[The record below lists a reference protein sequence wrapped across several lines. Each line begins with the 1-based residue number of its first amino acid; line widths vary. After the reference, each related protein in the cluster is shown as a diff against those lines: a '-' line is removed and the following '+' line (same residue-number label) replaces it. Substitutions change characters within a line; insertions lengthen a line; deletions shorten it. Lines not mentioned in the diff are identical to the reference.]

1 MSIVRRQFLNAL
13 VRYEQTES
21 QSERDKE
28 KTVEKRPD
36 LLDELVTE
44 RKRQLDLES
53 AKLEDE
59 STQIA
64 QMTKILAGESPD
76 RII

>member
-1 MSIVRRQFLNAL
+1 M
-13 VRYEQTES
+13 RYEQTES

-64 QMTKILAGESPD
+64 QMTKVLAGESPD